1 MAQSIRAEEPENEF
15 HAMAPFVIARGTC
28 ALTGLALL
36 LTACAGPRH
45 PGAGA
50 RTTLDTSWL
59 AGTWRGTATEVGAAL
74 TQGRAPLTIVFAS
87 DGTWKA
93 SNGASGTSRIEG
105 NRVLLDGGYP
115 GGTCVRYTLKG
126 RERSG
131 RGELWGMVMAPFGR
145 AALSLER
152 AP

>member
-1 MAQSIRAEEPENEF
+1 MIPR
-15 HAMAPFVIARGTC
+15 HAC
-28 ALTGLALL
+28 AIVGLALL
-36 LTACAGPRH
+36 LTSCAGHQKPA
-45 PGAGA
+45 AGVRA
-50 RTTLDTSWL
+50 TRDTSWL

-74 TQGRAPLTIVFAS
+74 TQGRASLTIVFAS

-105 NRVLLDGGYP
+105 DRVILDGGYP
-115 GGTCVRYTLKG
+115 DGSCVRYTLKG

-131 RGELWGMVMAPFGR
+131 GDQLWGMVLAPFGR
-145 AALSLER
+145 AALTLER